1 MLRILIAEDNDED
14 FVAFQRVL
22 SRSNSATLI
31 RCCDGEEVINYL
43 RKALDGADSRPSIIL
58 LDINM
63 PGTDGRETLVRLK
76 SDSAFRSIP
85 IVVFSTSTRP
95 KDIVDCY
102 EQGANGYMS
111 KPVNYME
118 LERNLCNLLD
128 YWEHTMLLP

>member
-22 SRSNSATLI
+22 GRSNGATLI
-31 RCCDGEEVINYL
+31 RCRDGEEVINYL
-43 RKALDGADSRPSIIL
+43 SKALDGADSRPSIIL

-85 IVVFSTSTRP
+85 IVVFSTSTLP
-95 KDIVDCY
+95 KDIVGFD
-102 EQGANGYMS
+102 EQVAGVYMG
-111 KPVNYME
+111 KGVNYM
-118 LERNLCNLLD
+118 
-128 YWEHTMLLP
+128 